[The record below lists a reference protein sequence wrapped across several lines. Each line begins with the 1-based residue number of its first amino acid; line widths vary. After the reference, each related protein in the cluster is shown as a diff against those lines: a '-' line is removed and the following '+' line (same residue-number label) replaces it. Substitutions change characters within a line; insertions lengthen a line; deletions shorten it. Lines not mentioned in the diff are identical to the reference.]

1 MIHRP
6 DFWPVNTLN
15 ERETGG
21 CSIGGTIDLNCTEG
35 EPFLLVLFK
44 CPPVLFA
51 TVELGTTSHF
61 SMRLSPGMALI
72 ATTYGMEYK
81 LFAITAAE
89 LAALIAGAGGED
101 VASKRR

>member
-1 MIHRP
+1 
-6 DFWPVNTLN
+6 
-15 ERETGG
+15 
-21 CSIGGTIDLNCTEG
+21 
-35 EPFLLVLFK
+35 
-44 CPPVLFA
+44 
-51 TVELGTTSHF
+51 
-61 SMRLSPGMALI
+61 MRLSPGMALI